1 MKELDIFRKFL
12 EEGQL
17 DERTPDSTNLS
28 PGVLMFL
35 KTFIPEEAPGSWD
48 DVNNEFMV
56 PYSYENL
63 DYTEEDLLD
72 DSRVLAF
79 KEKDGVELSD
89 LPKEYVEF
97 ETYSLG
103 VNKGKET
110 TARNFAKF
118 VPGEGLYYKMTS
130 EH

>member
-1 MKELDIFRKFL
+1 MKELTRFRQFL
-12 EEGQL
+12 AEGQIE
-17 DERTPDSTNLS
+17 ERTPDSTNLS

-72 DSRVLAF
+72 DSRVLVF
-79 KEKDGVELSD
+79 KEKYGVELSD
-89 LPKEYVEF
+89 LPTEYTEF
-97 ETYSLG
+97 DVYSLG

-118 VPGEGLYYKMTS
+118 VPGEGLYYKVTS

>member
-1 MKELDIFRKFL
+1 MKELTRFRKFL
-12 EEGQL
+12 AEGQL
-17 DERTPDSTNLS
+17 DENQLTPAVID
-28 PGVLMFL
+28 FL
-35 KTFIPEEAPGSWD
+35 KTFQPEEAPGSWND
-48 DVNNEFMV
+48 EDSEFNV

>member
-1 MKELDIFRKFL
+1 MKELHTFRKFL
-12 EEGQL
+12 AEGQL
-17 DERTPDSTNLS
+17 NENQLS
-28 PGVLMFL
+28 PAIIDFL

-48 DVNNEFMV
+48 DEKNNFMV

-63 DYTEEDLLD
+63 EYTEEDLLD

-79 KEKDGVELSD
+79 KEKDGIELSD
-89 LPKEYVEF
+89 LPTEYVEF
-97 ETYSLG
+97 QTYSLG
-103 VNKGKET
+103 VVNGKEA

-118 VPGEGLYYKMTS
+118 VPGEGLYYKVTS

>member
-1 MKELDIFRKFL
+1 MKELHTFRKFL
-12 EEGQL
+12 AEGQL
-17 DERTPDSTNLS
+17 DENQLTPAVID
-28 PGVLMFL
+28 FL
-35 KTFIPEEAPGSWD
+35 KTFQPEEAPGSWND
-48 DVNNEFMV
+48 EDSEFNV

-89 LPKEYVEF
+89 LPTEYVEF

-118 VPGEGLYYKMTS
+118 VPGEGLYFKITS